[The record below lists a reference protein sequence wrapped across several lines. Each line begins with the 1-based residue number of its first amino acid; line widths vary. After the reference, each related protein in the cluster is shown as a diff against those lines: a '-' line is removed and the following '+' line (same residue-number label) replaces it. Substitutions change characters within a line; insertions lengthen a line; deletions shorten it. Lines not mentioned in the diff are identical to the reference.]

1 MKVIK
6 GLLAVILSLI
16 IMLCLLIGLSAANPE
31 LFKNFGKKDAPD
43 TEETAG
49 VSDDAAESD
58 TEEEPEGSLSDNDSL
73 SADEAE
79 NKLIA
84 DSYFAEEK
92 GDIPQAGLRGGITPL
107 YTEPETKAD
116 SVPDALKALTGL
128 ELPEGELVILD
139 DAEADRIESELST
152 GPTGDDLDFD
162 KEFYPYYHML
172 DTRGQHLYRQLYAN
186 ATEFNPVFRSVE
198 TDMPW
203 SSFSNTFEALF
214 NDHPELYW
222 LNTGYSARYR
232 NSGECLEIRL
242 SFNRTANDPEAS
254 SEHFNDGAN
263 AIGGQASGDE
273 YEQEKRVHDAIREAF
288 RYSLSAEM
296 NQSAYSGLV
305 NHSTVCA
312 GYARA
317 FQYIMQNLG
326 IPCYYCRGTAGEPH
340 AWNIIKLYDGYY
352 NVDVTWDDGDAGG
365 QYAYFNLSDAEIGKD
380 HRRKGLSVY
389 LPACEGGNYSH
400 LEDEEADDG
409 QEGSGEEG
417 EAPAEL
423 PEGVYCRSLEEYYDL
438 CKKEINDTGK
448 GIYSFDIYT
457 TDRSVYDK
465 CVDAYTNRKV
475 ETAYMKECLNET
487 EDAKGLLVELDAKEI
502 DGVYKLTQNVQFW

>member
-6 GLLAVILSLI
+6 GLLAAILSLI
-16 IMLCLLIGLSAANPE
+16 ILLCVLIGLSAANPD
-31 LFKNFGKKDAPD
+31 LLKRFGKKDSPD
-43 TEETAG
+43 TVETVG
-49 VSDDAAESD
+49 VSDDAAEND
-58 TEEEPEGSLSDNDSL
+58 AEEESEESLSEGDSL

-79 NKLIA
+79 NRLIV
-84 DSYFAEEK
+84 DSYFAEET
-92 GDIPQAGLRGGITPL
+92 GDIPQSGLRGGIMPL
-107 YTEPETKAD
+107 YSEPDMPAE
-116 SVPDALKALTGL
+116 SVPDILKALTGL
-128 ELPEGELVILD
+128 ELPAGELGILD
-139 DAEADRIESELST
+139 DEEADRIESELST

-198 TDMPW
+198 MNMPW

-222 LNTGYSARYR
+222 LDTRYSARYR

-254 SEHFNDGAN
+254 AERFDDGAG
-263 AIGGQASGDE
+263 AIGEKASGDE
-273 YEQEKRVHDAIREAF
+273 YEQEKNVHDAIREAF

-296 NQSAYSGLV
+296 NQSAYSGFV
-305 NHSTVCA
+305 NHATVCA

-352 NVDVTWDDGDAGG
+352 NVDVTWDDSDSGG

-400 LEDEEADDG
+400 LEDEEPDDG
-409 QEGSGEEG
+409 QEGSGEES
-417 EAPAEL
+417 APAEL

-438 CKKEINDTGK
+438 CRKEINDTGK

-457 TDRSVYDK
+457 TDRTVYDK

-475 ETAYMKECLNET
+475 EAAYMKECLNEA
-487 EDAKGLLVELDAKEI
+487 ENAKGLLVELDAKEI